1 MIKNI
6 VFDIGNVL
14 LSYQPKKY
22 LETKYQ
28 DEKITQRIMEEL
40 FSSPY
45 WLRLDEGT
53 MTQKEVLELLQ
64 AKYPKDQKIF
74 AQVFEDLDELLPR
87 IESSFVFVKEM
98 KSSGYHL
105 YLLSNLHLKVWEH
118 LSRQQDFQ
126 TLFDGYVISS
136 QEKLMKPH
144 QEIYQCLLERYHL
157 NAEETLFLDDVQAN
171 IDGAKKVGINGII
184 FTHIDEVRQKASQLG
199 YLK

>member
-40 FSSPY
+40 FLSPY
-45 WLRLDEGT
+45 WLKLDEGT
-53 MTQKEVLELLQ
+53 MTQEEVLELLE

-87 IESSFVFVKEM
+87 IESSFDFVKEM
-98 KSSGYHL
+98 KGLGYHL

-118 LSRQQDFQ
+118 LSRQQNFQ

-157 NAEETLFLDDVQAN
+157 KAEETLFLDDVQAN